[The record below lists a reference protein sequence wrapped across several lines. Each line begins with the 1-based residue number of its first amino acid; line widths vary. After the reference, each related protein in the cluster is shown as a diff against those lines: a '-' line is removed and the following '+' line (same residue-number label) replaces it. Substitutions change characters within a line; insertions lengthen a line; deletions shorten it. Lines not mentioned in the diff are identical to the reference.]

1 MKEEAAIFESIY
13 ADYLAQV
20 ARLDVAAIADQL
32 GVEVQDDEIR
42 IPFFHKAFSLTP
54 RGIADEKGHKPHH
67 ALCVVLCKY
76 LLLCPAALKAD
87 EALATYKDFKDGAP
101 YVMGFKNTA
110 ERPIARYFSGHAEAL
125 VNRCLHLGAKPYQS
139 DIACQMAFEFAA
151 LPRVPLY
158 LLFNDADEEFPA
170 QCTLLFRK
178 SAADYLDMECIAMVG
193 SILAS
198 WLTNPKA

>member
-76 LLLCPAALKAD
+76 LLLCPAALGPP
-87 EALATYKDFKDGAP
+87 TRRG
-101 YVMGFKNTA
+101 
-110 ERPIARYFSGHAEAL
+110 
-125 VNRCLHLGAKPYQS
+125 
-139 DIACQMAFEFAA
+139 AA
-151 LPRVPLY
+151 LPGDLGPSG
-158 LLFNDADEEFPA
+158 PG
-170 QCTLLFRK
+170 
-178 SAADYLDMECIAMVG
+178 AARTQ
-193 SILAS
+193 SR
-198 WLTNPKA
+198 